1 MVEGSRVKGY
11 ALAALAGIW
20 LTDGITLLI
29 APRFIIA
36 QVRELLQQ
44 SRSILRWEL
53 LAIIAGTFL
62 LFAAQ
67 DLPYR
72 WLWMVTAGGMVA
84 KGVFLSIGPPSWREP
99 VIAWCIGRDDIDY
112 RFWGLGLCALAALL
126 LHALGWIGRN

>member
-1 MVEGSRVKGY
+1 MKDY

-29 APRFIIA
+29 APRFIIT

-44 SRSILRWEL
+44 SPSILRWEL
-53 LAIIAGTFL
+53 LAIIAGAFL
-62 LFAAQ
+62 FFAAQ

-84 KGVFLSIGPPSWREP
+84 KGLFLSFGSPPGVSRSSP
-99 VIAWCIGRDDIDY
+99 GALNGMTSTIDSGDWVSV
-112 RFWGLGLCALAALL
+112 RL
-126 LHALGWIGRN
+126 RP

>member
-1 MVEGSRVKGY
+1 MKNY

-20 LTDGITLLI
+20 LADGIILLV

-44 SRSILRWEL
+44 SPTILRWEL
-53 LAIIAGTFL
+53 LAIIGGVFL
-62 LFAAQ
+62 IFAAQ
-67 DLPYR
+67 NLPYQ

-84 KGVFLSIGPPSWREP
+84 KGVFLSIGPPTWRGP
-99 VIAWCIGRDDIDY
+99 VIEWCVSRADIDY
-112 RFWGLGLCALAALL
+112 RLWGLGLCALAVLL